1 MKLKGENLIKSYLKG
16 KDLESYVKLEQD
28 CNTTNTTE
36 EQETVTISV
45 EDLEKAFGAIEEP
58 FNSIGEL
65 LEKEMVYSRTLYIS
79 EEITLETINHIIM
92 LIHKYNRD
100 DGDLPVDERIPIVLY
115 IDTQGGELY
124 RGFSLIGAIEN
135 SITPVVGVVEG
146 GICMSMGIPL
156 FLSCH
161 YRMASSHATFLYH
174 ELRAPMDVQTLREI
188 QNIAKH
194 YEILQDKMDLYIV
207 NNSTMPSELLKEKRK
222 LNLDWYMTIEE
233 VEKYGFVHE
242 IL

>member
-1 MKLKGENLIKSYLKG
+1 MKKEKLIKNYLSG
-16 KDLESYVKLEQD
+16 KTLKAYEQLEQD
-28 CNTTNTTE
+28 CVDV
-36 EQETVTISV
+36 EQETVTISID
-45 EDLEKAFGAIEEP
+45 DLEQAFGAVQEP

-65 LEKEMVYSRTLYIS
+65 LEKEMVHSRTLYIS

-100 DGDLPVDERIPIVLY
+100 DDALPVDQRVPIMLY

-135 SITPVVGVVEG
+135 SITPVIGIVEG

-188 QNIAKH
+188 QNITKH
-194 YEILQDKMDLYIV
+194 YEILQDKMDKYIAD
-207 NNSTMPSELLKEKRK
+207 NSTIPLSLLQEKRR

-233 VEKYGFVHE
+233 VEQYGFVDE